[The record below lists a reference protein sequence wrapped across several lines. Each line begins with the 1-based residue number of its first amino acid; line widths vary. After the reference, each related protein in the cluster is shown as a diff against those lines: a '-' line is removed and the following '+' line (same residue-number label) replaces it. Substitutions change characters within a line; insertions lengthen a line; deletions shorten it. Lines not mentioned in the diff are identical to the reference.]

1 MSLRTLVILGL
12 GLLVLYGMFTVGLP
26 FLLALMTAIFLEPIH
41 KLLIRQARLSRFVA
55 ATLVSTLFTLVA
67 LLLAYLLGTKIVT
80 EVVQYWKNIPD
91 YINEV
96 KSYIDNATAQ
106 TQLFYNSLPPETAD
120 MIRTGL
126 DNGLTK
132 LTDMLTGLI
141 TGISTYFLGVAKSIP
156 NFFIFLVVYVIAL
169 YLYSY
174 SLPVLGSSFVGLFE
188 ASSRDKISD
197 VLENLRQAI
206 FGFIRAQLILS
217 ILTYLVTFVGLI
229 VLKVEYPLAIALLV
243 MVGEFIPVLGTALI
257 FVPWAGYHFLNGH
270 SGLGIAIIVLFF
282 IIVLFRRIVEPKIL
296 SDSVGISSLAA
307 LVSLYVGFELAGLV
321 GLFLGPVLVIIY
333 QAMRRV
339 GLLKIQI
346 KLD

>member
-26 FLLALMTAIFLEPIH
+26 FLLALMTAIFLEPIN
-41 KLLIRQARLSRFVA
+41 KVLIRQARLNRFAA

-67 LLLAYLLGTKIVT
+67 MLLVYLLGTKIVT
-80 EVVQYWKNIPD
+80 ELVQYWKNIPI
-91 YINEV
+91 YINEA
-96 KSYIDNATAQ
+96 KTYIDNATEQ

-120 MIRTGL
+120 MIRSGL
-126 DNGLTK
+126 ENGLTK
-132 LTDMLTGLI
+132 LTESLTGLI
-141 TGISTYFLGVAKSIP
+141 TGISAYFLGVAKSIP
-156 NFFIFLVVYVIAL
+156 NFIIFLVVYVIAL

-174 SLPVLGSSFVGLFE
+174 SLPLLRTSFVGLFE
-188 ASSRDKISD
+188 QGSRGKVSD
-197 VLENLRQAI
+197 VLDNLRQAI

-229 VLKVEYPLAIALLV
+229 VLKVDYPLAIALLV
-243 MVGEFIPVLGTALI
+243 MIGEFIPVVGTALI
-257 FVPWAGYHFLNGH
+257 FVPWAGYHFLNGN
-270 SGLGIAIIVLFF
+270 SGLAIAIIVLFF

-307 LVSLYVGFELAGLV
+307 LVSLYVGFELAGIA

-339 GLLKIQI
+339 GLLNIQI

>member
-12 GLLVLYGMFTVGLP
+12 GLLVLYGLFTVGLP

-41 KLLIRQARLSRFVA
+41 KLLIQQTKLTRFTA
-55 ATLVSTLFTLVA
+55 ATLVSTLFILVA

-80 EVVQYWKNIPD
+80 ELVQYWKNIPI
-91 YINEV
+91 YINDA
-96 KSYIDNATAQ
+96 KWYIDNATAQ
-106 TQLFYNSLPPETAD
+106 TQLFYNSLPPETSE

-126 DNGLTK
+126 ENGLTK
-132 LTDMLTGLI
+132 LTDTLTGLI
-141 TGISTYFLGVAKSIP
+141 TGISSYFLGVARSIP
-156 NFFIFLVVYVIAL
+156 NFFIFLVVYAIAL
-169 YLYSY
+169 YLFAY
-174 SLPVLGSSFVGLFE
+174 SLPVLRTSFIALFE
-188 ASSRDKISD
+188 TGSRDKVSD

-229 VLKVEYPLAIALLV
+229 VLKVDYPLAIALLV
-243 MVGEFIPVLGTALI
+243 MVGEFIPVLGTALV
-257 FVPWAGYHFLNGH
+257 FVPWAGYHFLNGN
-270 SGLGIAIIVLFF
+270 SGLAVAIVVLFF
-282 IIVLFRRIVEPKIL
+282 VIVLFRRIVEPKIL

-307 LVSLYVGFELAGLV
+307 LVSLYVGFELAGVV
-321 GLFLGPVLVIIY
+321 GIFLGPVIVIIY

-339 GLLKIQI
+339 GLLNIQI